1 MGMMIDVAFKLIEP
15 GAVCVTI
22 SLITSESA
30 SRNDFRGAIT
40 VKLNR
45 NRDRPEALSA
55 MDSAGGNSVKSVIC
69 RLHSPRPHS

>member
-15 GAVCVTI
+15 GAVCGLRYHVRVGE
-22 SLITSESA
+22 SERF
-30 SRNDFRGAIT
+30 SRSAIT

>member
-1 MGMMIDVAFKLIEP
+1 MGMMIDDKLL
-15 GAVCVTI
+15 
-22 SLITSESA
+22 SLQSLGRGVRYDITSESA